1 MVVVDENSP
10 ALDLSRLE
18 PVVRQRIRQ
27 ALEGLAGT
35 LQDPS
40 ASDRQRADNYGEVG
54 QLLHAYQ
61 LLGPARSYYE
71 RALDLA
77 PQALIWSYYLAITLQ
92 RSGQLE
98 EAAEYLEQAL
108 SLDGSEH
115 PVRLRLADVQLELR
129 NTEVAEELLQQ
140 ALCEH
145 PDCARALAGLGQIA
159 LDREEFSAA
168 VKTLEQALT
177 IAPEATRLHYPL
189 GLAYR
194 GLGDLSQARHHL
206 ERTGEGN
213 PPSCDPLQGRL
224 GSLRIGEKA
233 DILRGTELLATGKA
247 EAAVP
252 YLRRA
257 VQINPES
264 TEAWTNLG
272 LALSRTGQ
280 RQEAWRA
287 YLRALEIEPLN
298 ARARTDVARM
308 LAGTGELEQAIEE
321 ARAAVAADD
330 LYQPAHFV
338 LGRLLLKA
346 KSYDAAREQF
356 AAARRLDPRHA
367 GASIGE
373 ALTLLELGR
382 HDEALV
388 RLEEAH
394 RLNPAAQLVTL
405 VLARLLAASPDHDL
419 RDGPRA
425 RQLAFSVTE
434 PSQLVTQLETVA
446 LALAEEGRCGEAA
459 EWQRRALDEATA
471 QGFVRRVEWSQARL
485 AALADGPP
493 CRPDLPTTAALYPEL
508 MGVHDSAK

>member
-1 MVVVDENSP
+1 MAVADENSP
-10 ALDLSRLE
+10 ALDLSHFE
-18 PVVRQRIRQ
+18 PVVRQRIQQ
-27 ALEGLAGT
+27 ALEALSGA

-40 ASDRQRADNYGEVG
+40 ASDRQRADQYGEVG
-54 QLLHAYQ
+54 QLLRAYE

-77 PQALIWSYYLAITLQ
+77 PQAFTWNYYLAITLQ
-92 RSGQLE
+92 QVGELE
-98 EAAEYLEQAL
+98 EAAERLEKAL

-129 NTEVAEELLQQ
+129 NTEVAEDLLQQ
-140 ALCEH
+140 ALHEH
-145 PDCARALAGLGQIA
+145 PGCVRALAGLGQIA
-159 LDREEFSAA
+159 LDRGEFSTAA
-168 VKTLEQALT
+168 ENLERALAV
-177 IAPEATRLHYPL
+177 APEATRLHYPL
-189 GLAYR
+189 GMAYR
-194 GLGDLSQARHHL
+194 SLGDLSQARHHL
-206 ERTGEGN
+206 ERAGEGT
-213 PPSCDPLQGRL
+213 PPLCDPLQEKL
-224 GSLRIGEKA
+224 ASLRIGEKA
-233 DILRGTELLATGKA
+233 DILRSTKLLATGQA

-272 LALSRTGQ
+272 VALSRTGQ

-287 YLRALEIEPLN
+287 YLRALEIEPRN

-308 LAGTGELEQAIEE
+308 LAKTGELEQAIAE

-367 GASIGE
+367 GSSIGE

-382 HDEALV
+382 HGEALE
-388 RLEEAH
+388 RLEEAY

-405 VLARLLAASPDHDL
+405 VLARLLAASPDREL
-419 RDGPRA
+419 RDGRRA
-425 RQLAFSVTE
+425 YRLALSVTD

-446 LALAEEGRCGEAA
+446 LALAEEGRCSEAA

-471 QGFVRRVEWSQARL
+471 QGNVRRAEWSEARL
-485 AALADGPP
+485 AALADAPP
-493 CRPDLPTTAALYPEL
+493 CRPDIPTAALYPEL
-508 MGVHDSAK
+508 LGDRATANR